1 MKNDSILGLA
11 ILGLLYA
18 QPMSGYDLRKVF
30 ASTAMGSF
38 SDSPGAIYPAL
49 ARLEAQGRVRGAV
62 KESAGLR
69 QRKVYKL
76 TAKGVAAL
84 KGWLKRPITR
94 DDVVRHDED
103 VMLRF
108 AFMDGVLGPDETVK
122 FLRGLEREIAAYLP
136 TLEQFLEA
144 HASEMP
150 QSGRLALECGMEEYA
165 TRLRWAR
172 SSAALYEQGKRK
184 RR

>member
-1 MKNDSILGLA
+1 MKNDSILGFA
-11 ILGLLYA
+11 VLGLLSQ
-18 QPMSGYDLRKVF
+18 QPMSGYDLRKIF

-62 KESAGLR
+62 RESSGLR
-69 QRKVYKL
+69 QRKIYKL
-76 TAKGVAAL
+76 TAKGVGAL

-108 AFMDGVLGPDETVK
+108 AFMDQVLGPKQTLR
-122 FLRGLEREIAAYLP
+122 FLREFEREIAAYLP
-136 TLEQFLEA
+136 TLQQFLEA

-150 QSGRLALECGMEEYA
+150 QSGRLALECGIGEYA
-165 TRLRWAR
+165 MRLRWAR
-172 SSAALYEQGKRK
+172 SSAALYEQG
-184 RR
+184 RRNRR